1 MPDVARFN
9 PNKSEVLSVI
19 VDNEKVPQMQVR

>member
-1 MPDVARFN
+1 MGRFN

-19 VDNEKVPQMQVR
+19 VDNEKEPQMQVR